1 MTQKAIVLDYFV
13 GKFLQTQKF
22 LPLEM
27 YIYIVRTNF
36 DLNPE
41 QEWNQAQKTRT
52 INL

>member
-1 MTQKAIVLDYFV
+1 MNLFNYFLATPPHNSQKNKNNKSQSL
-13 GKFLQTQKF
+13 
-22 LPLEM
+22 

-41 QEWNQAQKTRT
+41 QEWNQAQKAQT